1 MTRIILLNLE
11 RAINYLEGIK
21 ARLQGKEPFKTT
33 LTKREQVRNL
43 VKKMAR
49 QMDFPADVIAHLD
62 NLDEALLVAS
72 DDQVDLILNHV
83 TKLINDAEK
92 EHKRTGIDFK
102 QALEIHKIQNN

>member
-1 MTRIILLNLE
+1 MNKVILINIE
-11 RAINYLEGIK
+11 RAIKYLENLK
-21 ARLQGKEPFKTT
+21 TRLQGQALHKTT

-72 DDQVDLILNHV
+72 DDQVDLILKHV

-102 QALEIHKIQNN
+102 KALAIHKTQNN